1 MIRHR
6 TSAPIRLMMMLS
18 LAALTLPAA
27 RACAGSC
34 GMDGC
39 PMDVRGHDS
48 ARQFSLDISYLTGN
62 ENRLQVGSHEAS
74 AAEISG
80 HMVERLNRSSATSLT
95 ARAQL
100 FPRLALSASLP
111 WVDREHQHDVEHHV
125 NAGYYLPYR
134 WSFSG
139 LGDPAIVASVTPWSK
154 AVTLQGGVKIP
165 LGRRHVASYY
175 GVEPEP
181 SVRPSSGSTDWLGGV
196 QLHHSLLTRSL
207 RGDDVDLPLT
217 LGLAGRVNGRGTD
230 GYQVGNEAS
239 LNLAAAWPFM
249 PAMSLMAQ
257 VNTRWQKSDES
268 GQPGVVAHETGGVS
282 VLATPG
288 LRFGVAPGLATYAY
302 YQFRLYQ
309 HVNSLQL
316 VSPYHLTFGTVYAFG
331 S

>member
-1 MIRHR
+1 MIRR
-6 TSAPIRLMMMLS
+6 LGSAAIRLVMMLA
-18 LAALTLPAA
+18 LAAFVRPVAA
-27 RACAGSC
+27 RAGSC

-48 ARQFSLDISYLTGN
+48 ARQFSFDISYLTGN
-62 ENRLQVGSHEAS
+62 ENRLEVGSHEAG
-74 AAEISG
+74 AGEIAG
-80 HMVERLNRSSATSLT
+80 HMVERLNRSSSTSLT

-100 FPRLALSASLP
+100 FPRLSLSASLP
-111 WVDREHQHDVEHHV
+111 WVDREHQHDVEHHA
-125 NAGYYLPYR
+125 NAGYYIPYR

-154 AVTLQGGVKIP
+154 AVTLQGGVKVPI
-165 LGRRHVASYY
+165 GRRHVPSYY

-181 SVRPSSGSTDWLGGV
+181 SVRPSTGSTDWLGGV
-196 QLHHSLLTRSL
+196 QLHHALLGRSL

-230 GYQVGNEAS
+230 GYRVGNEAS
-239 LNLAAAWPFM
+239 LNLAAAWPVH
-249 PAMSLMAQ
+249 PAVSLMAQ
-257 VNTRWQKSDES
+257 VNTRWQESDES
-268 GQPGVVAHETGGVS
+268 GQPGVVAHETGGTS

-288 LRFGVAPGLATYAY
+288 VRFSFVPGLATYAY

-316 VSPYHLTFGTVYAFG
+316 VSPYHFTFGTVYAFG